1 LQYFRLWRIVL
12 SILALVYTF
21 SPYDFLP
28 DMLVGWGWL
37 DDIAILYLLWH
48 FFYRGRKTPVNADGE
63 RAYDGSKP
71 EGYKTG
77 GSGPA
82 VPKTPYD
89 ILEVPR
95 GASQDEI
102 KTAYKKLVGKYHPDK
117 VVHLG
122 EEFKTLAEKRFREI
136 QAAYESLKKP
146 RKKSV

>member
-1 LQYFRLWRIVL
+1 MLQYFRLWRIVL

-71 EGYKTG
+71 EGYKRPKNTLRHTRSAQG
-77 GSGPA
+77 G
-82 VPKTPYD
+82 VPG
-89 ILEVPR
+89 R
-95 GASQDEI
+95 
-102 KTAYKKLVGKYHPDK
+102 DK
-117 VVHLG
+117 D
-122 EEFKTLAEKRFREI
+122 
-136 QAAYESLKKP
+136 SL
-146 RKKSV
+146 

>member
-1 LQYFRLWRIVL
+1 MQYFRLWRIVL

-48 FFYRGRKTPVNADGE
+48 FFYRGRKTPVNAGGGHVNEDS
-63 RAYDGSKP
+63 RSDSNKP
-71 EGYKTG
+71 GD
-77 GSGPA
+77 SRQA

-102 KTAYKKLVGKYHPDK
+102 KTAYKKLAGKYHPDK

-122 EEFKTLAEKRFREI
+122 EEFKALAEKRFREI

-146 RKKSV
+146 RSV